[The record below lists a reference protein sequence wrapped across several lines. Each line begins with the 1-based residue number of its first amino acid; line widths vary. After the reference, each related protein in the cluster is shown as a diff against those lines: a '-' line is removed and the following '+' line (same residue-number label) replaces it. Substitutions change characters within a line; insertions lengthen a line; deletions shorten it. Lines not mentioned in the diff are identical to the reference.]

1 MRGMGSL
8 MGTRRLGR
16 RVELVL
22 RLCIAATWVF
32 GGLAQP
38 FVANAATVP
47 DSVFGA
53 AANAPNSALVVATS
67 TPATGATSVAPAL
80 QGSAATAPVS
90 LTPSTT
96 GTPSEGTVVAPGAVA
111 SPTPFAGAV
120 VPSATRSVTPGL
132 HPRRP
137 GRRPPRRGRR

>member
-1 MRGMGSL
+1 M
-8 MGTRRLGR
+8 
-16 RVELVL
+16 
-22 RLCIAATWVF
+22 
-32 GGLAQP
+32 AQP

-53 AANAPNSALVVATS
+53 AANAPNPALVVATS
-67 TPATGATSVAPAL
+67 TPATGATAVAPAL

-120 VPSATRSVTPGL
+120 VPSATR
-132 HPRRP
+132 
-137 GRRPPRRGRR
+137 